1 MEKLQFN
8 MCVFRVC
15 IVGIGVI
22 DLDCNIFKLHD
33 GSTLQECLVYISSV
47 FTVMCRHAGPLKYI
61 TLTYP
66 CLDLL
71 AEFPGVSLLPITCR
85 L

>member
-1 MEKLQFN
+1 MY
-8 MCVFRVC
+8 VFRVC
-15 IVGIGVI
+15 IVAVGVM
-22 DLDCNIFKLHD
+22 DPDCNIFKLHD

-47 FTVMCRHAGPLKYI
+47 FTTMGRHAGPLKYI

-66 CLDLL
+66 CLDSL